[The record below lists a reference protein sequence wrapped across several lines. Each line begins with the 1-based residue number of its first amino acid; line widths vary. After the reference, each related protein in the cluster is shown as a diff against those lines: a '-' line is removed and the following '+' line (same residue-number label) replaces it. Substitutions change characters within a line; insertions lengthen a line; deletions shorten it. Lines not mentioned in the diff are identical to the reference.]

1 MSSVVGIE
9 LIGNS
14 SNVVRFIL
22 LRPDAMLI
30 PRFYKRGDL
39 IARQRRTKKRHGP
52 PERRSRRSRLI
63 AILEVFLKQE
73 ELIR

>member
-9 LIGNS
+9 LIENS

-22 LRPDAMLI
+22 LRSDAMLI

-39 IARQRRTKKRHGP
+39 IAKDRDKDEQKNDTVPQNVWKPLDCRYWKYSRT
-52 PERRSRRSRLI
+52 
-63 AILEVFLKQE
+63 
-73 ELIR
+73 